1 MTNPLKIFEEETKTL
16 LNDALEKLNL
26 KTEIV
31 LETPPEGKGD
41 FAFAC
46 FPLSKIAKK
55 APDKIAED
63 IVKNIGR
70 TESMEKVENIGGYVN
85 FYIDEERLKENIV
98 KSILEGK
105 EKYGFFDKK
114 NVKIILEHTS
124 TNPTGPVHVGRAR
137 NPIIGDSLARLLK
150 AYGYALK
157 TEYYVNDMGKQTA
170 ILAWGAENIKEKSDE
185 KRENYRLV
193 KIYQKANKMM
203 ESDTDVEKQ
212 VNQLLLRYEHGD
224 KDVEKLVKNVCN
236 SVLSAN
242 EETLRK
248 LNISVDDYV
257 HESTFTKNRS
267 VDEII
272 EKLKKSE
279 YCKDENGAY
288 YLDLKKFGI
297 HGRDTRF
304 FFTRKDGTSLYATRD
319 LAYHLHKFK
328 NSDIAIKVLGED
340 HKLETKQ
347 IGIALDIL
355 GVKKKPETV
364 FYSFVS
370 LPEGKMSTRK
380 GAVVYIDDLIDEAV
394 ERAYNEVKK
403 RRKEFSEHEFKKIS
417 EKEMKKIAE
426 TIGTGAVRYNII
438 RVQNEKQIVF
448 KWEDALNFEGNS
460 APFIQYAHA
469 RACSILGKSKGYKK
483 FDVKFLNDETE
494 IRLIKTL
501 ARFPNAVEESAVSRK
516 PHKIASYVF
525 ELASAFNQF
534 YRDMPVL
541 KAEKDE
547 KNARLALVDCF
558 RIVLRNALNL
568 LGIDAP
574 EEM

>member
-1 MTNPLKIFEEETKTL
+1 MTNPLKIFEEEAKNL
-16 LNDALEKLNL
+16 LNNALEKLNL

-55 APDKIAED
+55 APDKIAGD
-63 IVKNIGR
+63 IVKNIGK

-85 FYIDEERLKENIV
+85 FYIDEERLKENTV
-98 KSILEGK
+98 KSILDEK
-105 EKYGFFDKK
+105 EKYGCFPQK
-114 NVKIILEHTS
+114 NAKIILEHTS
-124 TNPTGPVHVGRAR
+124 ANPTGPVHVGRAR

-150 AYGYALK
+150 AYGYNVK

-170 ILAWGAENIKEKSDE
+170 ILAWGAENIKEKNDE

-193 KIYQKANKMM
+193 KIYQKVNKMM
-203 ESDTDVEKQ
+203 ESDSEIEKHI
-212 VNQLLLRYEHGD
+212 NQMLIKYEHGD
-224 KDVEKLVKNVCN
+224 KDVEKLVKDVCKN
-236 SVLSAN
+236 VLSAN
-242 EETLRK
+242 EETLK
-248 LNISVDDYV
+248 KINVSVDDYV
-257 HESTFTKNRS
+257 YESTFTKNRS

-279 YCKDENGAY
+279 YCKNENGAC
-288 YLDLKKFGI
+288 YLDLEKFGI

-304 FFTRKDGTSLYATRD
+304 FFTRKDGTSLYPTRD

-328 NSDIAIKVLGED
+328 NSDIAINVLGED
-340 HKLETKQ
+340 HKLETEQ
-347 IGIALDIL
+347 LGIALSLL
-355 GVKKKPETV
+355 GVKKKPEIV

-417 EKEMKKIAE
+417 EKEMKRIAK

-438 RVQNEKQIVF
+438 RVQNEKQIIF

-469 RACSILGKSKGYKK
+469 RACSILSKSGGYNS

-501 ARFPNAVEESAVSRK
+501 AGFPNMVEESAVSRK
-516 PHKIASYVF
+516 PYKIASYVF
-525 ELASAFNQF
+525 ELATCFNQF

-541 KAEKDE
+541 KAEE
-547 KNARLALVDCF
+547 NERNARLALVDCF

>member
-1 MTNPLKIFEEETKTL
+1 MNPLKIFEEKTKTL

-26 KTEIV
+26 KTEII

-41 FAFAC
+41 FSFAC

-55 APDKIAED
+55 APDKIAKD
-63 IVKNIGR
+63 IVRNTDVSEYIQ
-70 TESMEKVENIGGYVN
+70 KVENIGSYVN
-85 FYIDEERLKENIV
+85 FYLNSDKLKEFTV
-98 KSILEGK
+98 KSVLDEK
-105 EKYGFFDKK
+105 EKYGCFPQK

-124 TNPTGPVHVGRAR
+124 ANPTGPIHVGRAR

-150 AYGYALK
+150 AYGYTLK

-170 ILAWGAENIKEKSDE
+170 ILAWGVKNIKEKTDE
-185 KRENYRLV
+185 KRENYCLV
-193 KIYQKANKMM
+193 KTYQKANKMM
-203 ESDTDVEKQ
+203 ESNPDVEKEI
-212 VNQLLLRYEHGD
+212 NQLMLRYEQGD
-224 KDVEKLVKNVCN
+224 KDVEKHVKDVCKN
-236 SVLSAN
+236 VLSAN
-242 EETLRK
+242 AETLK
-248 LNISVDDYV
+248 KINICIDNYV
-257 HESTFTKNRS
+257 WESGFAKDRS
-267 VDEII
+267 VDEIMG
-272 EKLKKSE
+272 KLKKSE
-279 YCKDENGAY
+279 HCKKENGAY
-288 YLDLKKFGI
+288 YLDLGNFGI

-304 FFTRKDGTSLYATRD
+304 FFTRKDETSLYTTRD

-328 NSDIAIKVLGED
+328 NSDIAINVLGED

-347 IGIALDIL
+347 LSIALDIL
-355 GVKKKPETV
+355 GVKKRAEIV

-380 GAVVYIDDLIDEAV
+380 GAVVYLDDLIDESI

-403 RRKEFSEHEFKKIS
+403 RRETFKQHEFKEVS
-417 EKEMKKIAE
+417 EEDMKRIAE
-426 TIGTGAVRYNII
+426 AIGTGAVRYNII
-438 RVQNEKQIVF
+438 RIQNEKQIVF
-448 KWEDALNFEGNS
+448 RWEDALNFEGNS

-469 RACSILGKSKGYKK
+469 RACSILAKSGGYRS
-483 FDVKFLNDETE
+483 FDVKFLNDENE

-501 ARFPNAVEESAVSRK
+501 ARFPNIVEESAVSRK
-516 PHKIASYVF
+516 TYKIAGYVF
-525 ELASAFNQF
+525 ELATCFNQF

-541 KAEKDE
+541 KAEE
-547 KNARLALVDCF
+547 NERNARLALVDCS